1 MVGLQEILRKL
12 DSDKRDRIINASLE
26 EFSKHGYRKASTN
39 KIVEKAGISKGLLY
53 HYFGKKE
60 NLYEVL
66 CAFVVN
72 RIMEEITHSVDWEEP
87 DVFER
92 LVQIMLVKIS
102 LTRYYPKLYD
112 FAAVMYA
119 ETGVEGIE
127 KASEEVAPDLMQ
139 RVFREN
145 IDFSRFRDDID
156 TNIAMEIIQWTLE
169 KYGDRFWSQRKSDQT
184 LDLEVVKAEVLVY
197 VDVLKRAFYQPGY
210 EEA

>member
-1 MVGLQEILRKL
+1 
-12 DSDKRDRIINASLE
+12 
-26 EFSKHGYRKASTN
+26 
-39 KIVEKAGISKGLLY
+39 
-53 HYFGKKE
+53 
-60 NLYEVL
+60 
-66 CAFVVN
+66 
-72 RIMEEITHSVDWEEP
+72 
-87 DVFER
+87 
-92 LVQIMLVKIS
+92 
-102 LTRYYPKLYD
+102 
-112 FAAVMYA
+112 MYA